1 MSTVTLAPA
10 RGALS
15 AARDNVSLLKLR
27 IVALLDVTAVAVMLP
42 AAHGHPR
49 PVAVAAVLIGLTCG
63 AGGAHAINMWFD
75 RDIDAEMTR
84 TRRRPLPAGRIPPW
98 HALAL
103 GIGLNVV
110 AFAVLWA
117 GANLF
122 AAALDLVGALIYVF
136 VYTIWLKRS
145 TPQNIV
151 IGGAAGAVPPLVGW
165 AAATGHLDATALAF
179 FGVIFFWTPPHFWAL
194 AQMLKTDY
202 ARASVPMLP
211 AVGGERSA
219 KRQSIAYAVRPGAA
233 ESRIHGCAPPCAT
246 LSLAPPVDA
255 ANFSADLGSGTL
267 AVAGDSQAAPGSNR
281 GAQQHPGAWLRDQ
294 ASESRRDPGRHRRRM
309 ADRAGEGMEGGQPP
323 RGRRAGAAR
332 PEPGRRAHRHQQSP
346 PFRPLRPERGVQTR
360 AVLRPA
366 HGARAGATRK
376 EPYERVVRFRG
387 REV

>member
-1 MSTVTLAPA
+1 MSVATAAVPRPLA
-10 RGALS
+10 S
-15 AARDNVSLLKLR
+15 VVRDYMSLLKLR

-49 PVAVAAVLIGLTCG
+49 PVAVLAVVIGLTCG

-122 AAALDLVGALIYVF
+122 AAVLDLVGALIYVF

-165 AAATGHLDATALAF
+165 AAATGSLDATAIAL

-194 AQMLKTDY
+194 AQVIKKDY
-202 ARASVPMLP
+202 ARANIPMLP
-211 AVGGERSA
+211 VVAGEKSA
-219 KRQSIAYAVRPGAA
+219 KRQSVVYAALTAA
-233 ESRIHGCAPPCAT
+233 VSVVPFFT
-246 LSLAPPVDA
+246 
-255 ANFSADLGSGTL
+255 GS
-267 AVAGDSQAAPGSNR
+267 AGDIY
-281 GAQQHPGAWLRDQ
+281 L
-294 ASESRRDPGRHRRRM
+294 
-309 ADRAGEGMEGGQPP
+309 
-323 RGRRAGAAR
+323 AGAIVLGIGLVGITVLDLEGKR
-332 PEPGRRAHRHQQSP
+332 WTRRLFAYS
-346 PFRPLRPERGVQTR
+346 LVYV
-360 AVLRPA
+360 AVLFTLFAVSPFL
-366 HGARAGATRK
+366 
-376 EPYERVVRFRG
+376 P
-387 REV
+387 